1 MAILFMGPLFYYLPK
16 VVLASIII
24 VAATG
29 LLEVDDVFFLWKV
42 QAYKNVV
49 LLFITFFL
57 TILFGV
63 EEVKKY
69 PPHLPLQILILIWHR
84 AS

>member
-29 LLEVDDVFFLWKV
+29 LLELDDVFFLWRV
-42 QAYKNVV
+42 QAFKNLLLLIVTFV
-49 LLFITFFL
+49 LTMI
-57 TILFGV
+57 FGV
-63 EEVKKY
+63 EEVT
-69 PPHLPLQILILIWHR
+69 IDSIVCFLIIRRL
-84 AS
+84 